1 MDRIRSFR
9 PTRDLLAFFSKK
21 EEEAAE
27 YEPLTADTSFINDP
41 STDLDDST
49 EPTFSWIE
57 YGIFALLGV
66 AMLWA
71 WNMFLAAQPYF
82 QARFQADPWVQDNF
96 MSAILT
102 VSTFTN
108 LGAMV
113 ILSNIQ
119 YSASYPFRI
128 NLALYINVAAFALLA
143 LSTRIFLDLAPAAYL
158 TFILII
164 VGSTAYAAGLIQ
176 NGAFAFAASFGRS
189 EYTQAIM
196 AGQGVAGVLPPLV
209 QVISV
214 LVAPPADTSTH
225 ASAADNDEGKAAF
238 LYFVTAVVVSLV
250 ALVAF
255 VPLVR
260 RHDQLV
266 ENRMAEH
273 MAASMN
279 SIEEAE
285 RAARK
290 VVSMTTLFK
299 KLHWLAGAVFM
310 CFVVA
315 MFFPV
320 LTPKVLSVVPSED
333 APTLL
338 KPYAFIPLAFFFWN
352 LGDLSGRSAALV
364 LPLRDRPAVL
374 FVFSI
379 ARFLF
384 LPLYALC
391 NLNGKGAAISSDAFF
406 LLLVQFPYGLTNGWL
421 ASNCMMA
428 SSEWVEEGEREAA
441 GGFMG
446 MCLVAGLAAGS
457 MLSFTV
463 AGV

>member
-1 MDRIRSFR
+1 MDRLRSLF
-9 PTRDLLAFFSKK
+9 PNGSFLSMFSKT
-21 EEEAAE
+21 EDEAE
-27 YEPLTADTSFINDP
+27 YEPLAAETSFI
-41 STDLDDST
+41 DDQ
-49 EPTFSWIE
+49 PDNHDDGARPPFSWLE

-71 WNMFLAAQPYF
+71 WNMFLAAQPYL
-82 QARFQADPWVQDNF
+82 QARFQADPWIQDNF

-108 LGAMV
+108 LGAMI

-128 NLALYINVAAFALLA
+128 KLALCINVAAFALLA
-143 LSTRIFLDLAPAAYL
+143 LSTRIFLDLAPALYL
-158 TFILII
+158 TFILLI
-164 VGSTAYAAGLIQ
+164 VGSSAYAAGLIQ

-189 EYTQAIM
+189 DYMQAIM

-214 LVAPPADTSTH
+214 LLAPPPDTSAH
-225 ASAADNDEGKAAF
+225 SAEVDNDKGTAAF
-238 LYFVTAVVVSLV
+238 LYFVTAVVISLI

-266 ENRMAEH
+266 ENRLAEQ

-320 LTPKVLSVVPSED
+320 LTSKVQSVIPSEE

-338 KPYAFIPLAFFFWN
+338 KPYAFIPLAMFFWN
-352 LGDLSGRSAALV
+352 LGDLGGRSGALI
-364 LPLRDRPAVL
+364 LPLRERPGLL
-374 FVFSI
+374 FIISI
-379 ARFLF
+379 ARILF

-391 NLNGKGAAISSDAFF
+391 NLNGQGAVINSDAFF

-428 SSEWVEEGEREAA
+428 SSDWVEEGEREAA
-441 GGFMG
+441 GGFMS